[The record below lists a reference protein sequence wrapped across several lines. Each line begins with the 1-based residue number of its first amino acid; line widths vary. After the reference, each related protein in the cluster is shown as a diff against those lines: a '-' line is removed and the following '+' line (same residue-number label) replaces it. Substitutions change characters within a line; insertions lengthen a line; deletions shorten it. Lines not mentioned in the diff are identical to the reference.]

1 MNWARGLAAVVTLG
15 CLCFAAPG
23 GAWAQSGDWTV
34 MPMTSRG
41 VEPEAAQ
48 IFVDLLQSELST
60 RNGAAFKKGEETCAD
75 VPCAIAEGKKLDVGV
90 AVFGA
95 LNALGE
101 KIIVTVTVVD
111 VAAGQVVSN
120 QKIKVNQIE
129 DLDAAAER
137 IAAAIVGGT
146 DTDETAALGNI
157 TEQEARP
164 ARRREGQRGFGLR
177 VGGLVPLSDGYADGV
192 GGVLFDTSYWYE
204 TNQFAIEPRI
214 GFRFAA
220 TDDDRGSYL
229 EIPMDLGAYYL
240 LTRSD
245 FAPFI
250 GGGAGLR
257 YIAETRTET
266 VRTGNIIVTESR
278 QELEDSVFGFGA
290 FARAGLL
297 LFRTYTMRVAIT
309 ADYNITFAELNGVNN
324 PQSFTLGLGV
334 YF

>member
-1 MNWARGLAAVVTLG
+1 MNWIRGLVAVMMLG
-15 CLCFAAPG
+15 CLGLLAPG
-23 GAWAQSGDWTV
+23 SASAQSGDWTV

-41 VEPEAAQ
+41 VEPSTAE
-48 IFVDLLQSELST
+48 IFRDLLQGELSA
-60 RNGAAFKKGEETCAD
+60 RNGAAFKRGGEGCAD
-75 VPCAIAEGKKLDVGV
+75 VPCAVAEGQKLDVGV

-111 VAAGQVVSN
+111 VASGQVVSN

-137 IAAAIVGGT
+137 IASAIVGGT

-157 TEQEARP
+157 TEQEVKP

-192 GGVLFDTSYWYE
+192 GGVLIDTSYWYE

-220 TDDDRGSYL
+220 AEDERGSYL

-257 YIAETRTET
+257 YISETRSDVVTTGT
-266 VRTGNIIVTESR
+266 VIVTESR
-278 QELEDSVFGFGA
+278 RELEDSVFGFGA

-297 LFRTYTMRVAIT
+297 LFRTYTLRVAVT
-309 ADYNITFAELNGVNN
+309 ADYNITFAELNGVSN
-324 PQSFTLGLGV
+324 PQSFTMGLGV